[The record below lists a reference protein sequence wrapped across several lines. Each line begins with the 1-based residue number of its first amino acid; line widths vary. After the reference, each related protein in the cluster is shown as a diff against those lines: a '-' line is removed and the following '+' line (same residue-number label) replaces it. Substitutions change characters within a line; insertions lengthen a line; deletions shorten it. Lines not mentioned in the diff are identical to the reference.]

1 MDAFRIKGPCNL
13 NGKMG
18 VPGAKNAALPLMAAA
33 LLTED
38 EVVLQD
44 VPAYAD
50 VGNLI
55 QLLRSLGASV
65 THEDVDNPLG
75 GTVRIQSNH
84 AADPIAPYEIVKT
97 MRASISVLGPLLA
110 ARGCASVSLP
120 GGCAFGARPV
130 DLHLH
135 GLRSL
140 DAKIELEG
148 GQIKATAPADGLKGR
163 IIFMGGPNGPTVG
176 GTQNVL
182 CAAVLAK
189 GRTIIESAACE
200 PEVSDLVRLLRAMGA
215 QITGEGSPRLVID
228 GVARLHGCTHRV
240 MPDRIIAGTDAIA
253 AAITCG
259 QVELSNYPQDAL
271 LGVEDVLRRIGVLF
285 TFLDDGHDLMRRTV
299 CITSQR
305 RQQAVEVTTQPWPG
319 FPTDLQAQLL
329 ALLTLAD
336 GNSVVTEKIYS
347 ERFNHT
353 AELERMGAAFH
364 RIGPSVVV
372 RGVPELHGAPV
383 MASDLRGS
391 ACLVLA
397 GLAAHGETVV
407 SRVYHLDRGYHRLE
421 DRYRRL
427 GATIERFNE
436 KPSDPEQPAAENPGA
451 PSAEFEFTSGQKS
464 PTEKMK
470 PSP

>member
-13 NGKMG
+13 NGKIG

-38 EVVLQD
+38 EVVLQN

-55 QLLRSLGASV
+55 RLLRSLGASV
-65 THEDVDNPLG
+65 THEDVENPLG

-84 AADPIAPYEIVKT
+84 AAEPIAPYEIVKT

-135 GLRSL
+135 GLRAL

-148 GQIKATAPADGLKGR
+148 GQIKATAPVDGLKGR

-182 CAAVLAK
+182 CAAVMAK

-228 GVARLHGCTHRV
+228 GVPRLHGCTHRV

-259 QVELSNYPQDAL
+259 QVELSNYPQDSL
-271 LGVEDVLRRIGVLF
+271 LGVEDVLQRIGVRF
-285 TFLDDGHDLMRRTV
+285 DFLDDGHDLMRRTV
-299 CITSQR
+299 CITAER
-305 RQQAVEVTTQPWPG
+305 RQHAVEVTTQPWPG

-353 AELERMGAAFH
+353 AELERMGAVFH

-372 RGVPELHGAPV
+372 RGVPELNGAPV

-397 GLAAHGETVV
+397 GLAAHGETVI

-427 GATIERFNE
+427 GADIERFNADA
-436 KPSDPEQPAAENPGA
+436 SDPDEPAAAIEIP
-451 PSAEFEFTSGQKS
+451 PKPKRSAAKKKTT
-464 PTEKMK
+464 PT
-470 PSP
+470 

>member
-1 MDAFRIKGPCNL
+1 MASAFRIKGPCKL
-13 NGKMG
+13 DGELE

-33 LLTED
+33 LLTEE

-44 VPAYAD
+44 VPDYKD
-50 VGNLI
+50 VENLI
-55 QLLRSLGASV
+55 KLLRSLGAKV
-65 THEDVDNPLG
+65 AHDDVDNPLG
-75 GTVRIQSNH
+75 GTVRIQSDH
-84 AADPIAPYEIVKT
+84 AADPTAPYEIVKT

-110 ARGCASVSLP
+110 ARGRASVSLP

-140 DAKIELEG
+140 GAKIELDG
-148 GQIKATAPADGLKGR
+148 GQIEATAPADGLKGR

-215 QITGEGSPRLVID
+215 KITGEGSPRLVVD
-228 GVARLHGCTHRV
+228 GVERLHGCTHRV

-259 QVELSNYPQDAL
+259 RVELSNYPQDSL
-271 LGVEDVLRRIGVLF
+271 LGVEDVLQRIGVRF
-285 TFLDDGHDLMRRTV
+285 VFLDDGKDLLRRTV
-299 CITSQR
+299 RITADR
-305 RQQAVEVTTQPWPG
+305 RQEAVEVTTQPWPG

-329 ALLTLAD
+329 AVLTLAD

-353 AELERMGAAFH
+353 AELERMGAVFH
-364 RIGPSVVV
+364 RIGPAVVV
-372 RGVPELHGAPV
+372 RGVPRLNGAPV

-397 GLAAHGETVV
+397 GLAAYGETVV

-427 GATIERFNE
+427 GADIERFNADA
-436 KPSDPEQPAAENPGA
+436 SDPDEPAAAIEIPAKPKKGA
-451 PSAEFEFTSGQKS
+451 AKKTT
-464 PTEKMK
+464 PT
-470 PSP
+470 

>member
-13 NGKMG
+13 NGKIG

-55 QLLRSLGASV
+55 RLLRSLGASV
-65 THEDVDNPLG
+65 THEDVENPLG

-84 AADPIAPYEIVKT
+84 AAEPIAPYEIVKT

-135 GLRSL
+135 GLRAL

-259 QVELSNYPQDAL
+259 QVELSNYPQDSL
-271 LGVEDVLRRIGVLF
+271 LGVEDVLQRIGVRF
-285 TFLDDGHDLMRRTV
+285 DFSDDGHDLMRRTV
-299 CITSQR
+299 CITAER
-305 RQQAVEVTTQPWPG
+305 RQHAVEVTTQPWPG

-353 AELERMGAAFH
+353 AELERMGAAFPPH
-364 RIGPSVVV
+364 RP
-372 RGVPELHGAPV
+372 LC
-383 MASDLRGS
+383 GS
-391 ACLVLA
+391 
-397 GLAAHGETVV
+397 
-407 SRVYHLDRGYHRLE
+407 SRCPRTQWRPCDGIRSS
-421 DRYRRL
+421 RL
-427 GATIERFNE
+427 GMF
-436 KPSDPEQPAAENPGA
+436 GA
-451 PSAEFEFTSGQKS
+451 GGFGSSW
-464 PTEKMK
+464 
-470 PSP
+470 

>member
-1 MDAFRIKGPCNL
+1 MDAIRIKCPCNL
-13 NGKMG
+13 NGKIG

-38 EVVLQD
+38 EVVLQN

-55 QLLRSLGASV
+55 RLLRSLGASV
-65 THEDVDNPLG
+65 THEDVENPFG

-84 AADPIAPYEIVKT
+84 AAEPIAPYEIVKT

-135 GLRSL
+135 GLRAL

-228 GVARLHGCTHRV
+228 GVTRLHGCTHRV

-259 QVELSNYPQDAL
+259 QVELSNYPQDSL
-271 LGVEDVLRRIGVLF
+271 LGVEDVLQRIGVRF
-285 TFLDDGHDLMRRTV
+285 DFLDDGHDLMRRTV
-299 CITSQR
+299 CITAER
-305 RQQAVEVTTQPWPG
+305 RQHAVEVTTQPWPG

-353 AELERMGAAFH
+353 AELERMGAVFH

-372 RGVPELHGAPV
+372 RGVPELNGAPV

-397 GLAAHGETVV
+397 GLAAHGETVI

-427 GATIERFNE
+427 GADIERFNADA
-436 KPSDPEQPAAENPGA
+436 SDPDEPAAAIEIP
-451 PSAEFEFTSGQKS
+451 PKPKRSAAKKKTT
-464 PTEKMK
+464 PT
-470 PSP
+470 